1 MIDDIL
7 KYGRTFGE
15 EEQKKRIA
23 EVTAMAKEEY
33 NNMVEQAKKD
43 ASRIEEESKMEINNL
58 LEKGRSRIQKAVDYL
73 LEQI

>member
-1 MIDDIL
+1 
-7 KYGRTFGE
+7 
-15 EEQKKRIA
+15 
-23 EVTAMAKEEY
+23 MAKEEY
-33 NNMVEQAKKD
+33 NNMLEQAKKD